1 MRSIRGWLLRLAKL
15 GLYGK
20 SGRARLRVWLP
31 NGRARLT
38 GRSGG
43 GGGGLLLL
51 LQREELLLL
60 RRRRLLC
67 LLLLLLLLRQCGLL
81 L

>member
-1 MRSIRGWLLRLAKL
+1 MRSIGGWWLRLAKL

-20 SGRARLRVWLP
+20 CGRARLRVWLP

-38 GRSGG
+38 GRSRG

-60 RRRRLLC
+60 
-67 LLLLLLLLRQCGLL
+67 LLRQCGLL

>member
-1 MRSIRGWLLRLAKL
+1 MRSIGGWWLRLAKL

-31 NGRARLT
+31 YGRARLT
-38 GRSGG
+38 GRSG

-60 RRRRLLC
+60 LCRRRLLC
-67 LLLLLLLLRQCGLL
+67 LLLLLLLRQCGLL